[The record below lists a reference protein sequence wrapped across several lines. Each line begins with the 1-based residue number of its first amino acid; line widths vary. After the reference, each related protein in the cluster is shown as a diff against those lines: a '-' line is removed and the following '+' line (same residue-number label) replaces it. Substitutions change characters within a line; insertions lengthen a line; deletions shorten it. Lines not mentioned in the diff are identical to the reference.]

1 MPRKDSKSPKR
12 RLPVRKKLD
21 KPIFRDVTV
30 DEVIKDLLQLFG
42 HLGLDASHIVRKV
55 KDVDIPATRTVRHYP
70 HLSTIG
76 DLLTLWHQ
84 DPRYLDQ
91 AGDPVAI
98 RMQGVHRSFRDLAE
112 RTAPS
117 ISAKQLLSELEKLG
131 AVNIASNGAIRATM
145 RTLPVYQDEQFA
157 IAHTLNSL
165 RGFIRTLSHNLNS
178 GPSNADQLFHRIAWN
193 GEMDLGEIPRLKIW
207 LKRHGQ
213 SLLESTDNW
222 MIGRTGM
229 RRTAPKKSNRVA
241 QVSVGIYL
249 AVEEQ

>member
-1 MPRKDSKSPKR
+1 MPRMHGKSTKR
-12 RLPVRKKLD
+12 RLPSRNKSNKE
-21 KPIFRDVTV
+21 IFRDVTV

-42 HLGLDASHIVRKV
+42 HLGLDASHLIRKV
-55 KDVDIPATRTVRHYP
+55 KDVDIPSTSAGRHYP
-70 HLSTIG
+70 HLSIIG

-84 DPRYLDQ
+84 DPRYVDET
-91 AGDPVAI
+91 GDPVTI
-98 RMQGVHRSFRDLAE
+98 RMRGAYRSFRDLAE
-112 RTAPS
+112 RTVPN
-117 ISAKQLLSELEKLG
+117 ISAKRLLSELEKLG
-131 AVNIASNGAIRATM
+131 AVRIESNGTIQARM

-193 GEMDLGEIPRLKIW
+193 GELGLNDIPRLKIW
-207 LKRHGQ
+207 IKRHGQ

-229 RRTAPKKSNRVA
+229 RRTGPKRSKRRA

-249 AVEEQ
+249 AVEES